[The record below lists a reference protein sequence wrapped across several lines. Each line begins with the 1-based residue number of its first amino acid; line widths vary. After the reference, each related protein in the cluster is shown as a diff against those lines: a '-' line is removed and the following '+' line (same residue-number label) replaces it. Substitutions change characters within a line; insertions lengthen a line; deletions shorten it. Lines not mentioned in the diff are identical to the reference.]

1 MMANQA
7 LIEIQQLT
15 KVYRM
20 GEAEVAALGGVD
32 LRIEAGEFI
41 AIMGPS
47 GSGKSTLMNV
57 LGCLDRPTAGSYYLN
72 GEDVSKLGRR
82 ALARIRNR
90 HVGFVFQSYNL
101 LPRTTALRNVL
112 LPMLYDRDNHLS
124 AREREARATAALEEV
139 GLGGRIHHEPHE
151 MSGGEQQRVAI
162 ARALINDPVLIL
174 ADEPTGN
181 LDTRS
186 GGEIMQILHQLHARG
201 RTIVIVTH
209 EPAIGRQTQRIV
221 HLRDGMI
228 EKYVQN
234 GN

>member
-1 MMANQA
+1 MADQT

-15 KVYRM
+15 KVYLM
-20 GEAEVAALGGVD
+20 GEAEVLALGGID
-32 LRIEAGEFI
+32 LRIEAGAFI

-47 GSGKSTLMNV
+47 GSGKSTLMNI

-82 ALARIRNR
+82 ELARIRNR
-90 HVGFVFQSYNL
+90 HLGFIFQSYNL
-101 LPRTTALRNVL
+101 LPRTTALRNVT

-139 GLGGRIHHEPHE
+139 GLGGRMRHEPHE
-151 MSGGEQQRVAI
+151 MTGGEQQRVAI

-186 GGEIMQILHQLHARG
+186 GGEILQILHQLHARG

-209 EPAIGRQTQRIV
+209 EPTIGRQTQRIV

-228 EKYVQN
+228 EKHVQN

>member
-57 LGCLDRPTAGSYYLN
+57 LGCLDRPTAGSYYLS

-139 GLGGRIHHEPHE
+139 GLGGRIRHEPHE

-186 GGEIMQILHQLHARG
+186 GGEIMQILHQLRARG

-209 EPAIGRQTQRIV
+209 EPALGRQTQRIV
-221 HLRDGMI
+221 HLRDGLI
-228 EKYVQN
+228 EQSVQN